1 MTRHQEFLTEDFLL
15 YASECKR
22 MAALARPPES
32 NVTAMTVTFPKWTD
46 LVSRVATRY
55 GQPQQSYSGL
65 GNQPAYS

>member
-1 MTRHQEFLTEDFLL
+1 MHQEFLTEDFLL

-32 NVTAMTVTFPKWTD
+32 HARKMAVTRPKAAD
-46 LVSRVATRY
+46 LVSRIATRF
-55 GQPQQSYSGL
+55 GPPQRSYS